1 MEFPEH
7 FFEDEVRNGFYVPA
21 MMKRCWAAS
30 LEMLELIAGICERHG
45 IRWFIRYGTLLGAVR
60 EHGFVP
66 WDDDIDIGMLRGD
79 YDRFLEAASKELPD
93 WCLLGNVQRC
103 PSFNDMLSNVSN
115 RPALPLSEEML
126 VRFHG
131 FPYLTNVDIFPI
143 DAVSDDPEEEENRK
157 AYARTLAALSNLLN
171 DPAADFHVK
180 QREVMAFEQHYD
192 VKFRSGETIYHQ
204 LYRMMDDVAA
214 EFKHRDTKRA
224 AACYQWLYNDT
235 HVYDR
240 SWVDSTV
247 ELEFEGHRLPAPAGF
262 DEILKAHYGKNYR
275 MPVRG
280 TSSHDYPC
288 YRADEERIL
297 AAGVTLPDRYE
308 FDPADLRQPEDAGG
322 QDDSNEQKKIAE
334 EVLRAPAEDNS
345 AAGIFCIP
353 LNGNSSSDALNDPA
367 GGNSEAEAVSRSARE
382 DSAAESR
389 SRAHGRNYAVR
400 TAGVRQKAQTS
411 LEALRKMQGLLRQV
425 LTAGDAGSLLPML
438 EQLQGAAVRAGNLIE
453 ELSPEGTKV
462 SGRLS
467 EYCELLYKM
476 YLVLTGAEIAG
487 RQGAPDAADGKRPET
502 AATAEGQAEEQEES
516 AAGGTEQD
524 LREKLRSLA
533 DRMERTL
540 SEAKALVPE
549 LTAFH
554 EAVFLP
560 FRADAWSEMAPLWEK
575 LCADPSWRVHVV
587 PIPYSTRGPL
597 WETDQIWYNPQD
609 YPAELAA
616 EDFNPYLERFGR
628 EAGETQDA
636 DRLNAGIGQEQAAG
650 AKKQQIQTPVPGEV
664 LPDVIVTQFPY
675 DGYNCGM
682 AIPNGFYAPVLQRCC
697 DRLVYIPW
705 LRMEDADCDDPFYG
719 TAMINLRNF
728 VDMPGVVCADQ
739 VLVPSGALRKTY
751 IRLLTDFAGEE
762 YRSHWEQAV
771 RVIGN
776 GNCGV
781 SAMPAAAPVPEP

>member
-45 IRWFIRYGTLLGAVR
+45 IHWFIHYGTLLGAVR
-60 EHGFVP
+60 GHGFVP
-66 WDDDIDIGMLRGD
+66 WDDDVDIGMLRRD
-79 YDRFLEAASKELPD
+79 YDRFMKAASRELPD
-93 WCLLGNVQRC
+93 WCLLGNVQRNS
-103 PSFNDMLSNVSN
+103 SFNDMLSNVSN
-115 RPALPLSEEML
+115 KPALPLSEEL
-126 VRFHG
+126 LARFHG
-131 FPYLTNVDIFPI
+131 FPYMANVDIFPF
-143 DAVSDDPEEEENRK
+143 DAVPDDPEEEENRK

-171 DPAADFHVK
+171 DPAVDFPVK
-180 QREVMAFEQHYD
+180 QREVVAFEQHYD
-192 VKFRSGETIYHQ
+192 VRFRGGESIYHQ

-214 EFKHRDTKRA
+214 EFKHRDTRQVA
-224 AACYQWLYNDT
+224 ECFQWLYNDT

-247 ELEFEGHRLPAPAGF
+247 ELEFEGHRLPAPVGYR
-262 DEILKAHYGKNYR
+262 ELLRIHYGENY
-275 MPVRG
+275 MTPVRG
-280 TSSHDYPC
+280 TASHAYPC
-288 YRADEERIL
+288 YRADEERIV

-308 FDPADLRQPEDAGG
+308 FNPEDLREPEADRHDPAEGVQGKSE
-322 QDDSNEQKKIAE
+322 
-334 EVLRAPAEDNS
+334 EDNS
-345 AAGIFCIP
+345 AAEAS
-353 LNGNSSSDALNDPA
+353 GNPA
-367 GGNSEAEAVSRSARE
+367 GGNSEAEAVSRPARE
-382 DSAAESR
+382 DFAAESR
-389 SRAHGRNYAVR
+389 SGAYGRNYAVR

-609 YPAELAA
+609 YPAELHA

-719 TAMINLRNF
+719 TAVINLRNF
-728 VDMPGVVCADQ
+728 IDMPGVVCADQ
-739 VLVPSGALRKTY
+739 ILVPSGTLRKTY
-751 IRLLTDFAGEE
+751 IQLLTEFAGEE
-762 YRSHWEQAV
+762 YRGHWEQAV

-776 GNCGV
+776 YNCGV
-781 SAMPAAAPVPEP
+781 SVMPAAAPVPEP